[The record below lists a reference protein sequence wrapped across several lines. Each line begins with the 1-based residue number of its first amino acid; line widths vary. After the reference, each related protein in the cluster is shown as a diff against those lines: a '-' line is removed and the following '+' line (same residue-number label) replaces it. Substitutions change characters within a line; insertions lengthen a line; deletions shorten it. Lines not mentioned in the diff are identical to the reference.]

1 MQCAGDFWMTFFK
14 KDEVLIRSKQNLSN
28 PGKCIKLNIFSD
40 VIKQQTPFHR
50 INLKKSNGQ
59 LTLTFLSG
67 FVKKV
72 KHKNKQLIFE
82 QTKCQIVNQ
91 YTVKKMRYK
100 LLFYNSLKEFL

>member
-1 MQCAGDFWMTFFK
+1 MTFFK

-72 KHKNKQLIFE
+72 KHENKQLTFE
-82 QTKCQIVNQ
+82 QTKCQIVYQ

-100 LLFYNSLKEFL
+100 LLFYHFLKEFL